1 MQEPIEQQTTSM
13 YSDQQ
18 ECRGM
23 AERLHDSDGVLNDD
37 RIRNAVIENYRRTT
51 ATITATTR
59 AVTAATESFRH
70 NANQNYPSLVSA
82 IKGNQERSGQLATD
96 TKVIND
102 NTEAIS
108 RARTQYSEL
117 YRADQWQSPRDE
129 SNYSQQQRSSERIST
144 VQHSVSSQVTKAQQ
158 NLLETSEILKKSHPN
173 KRTAKKKER
182 RPNLK
187 MIIVFLGDFKVF

>member
-1 MQEPIEQQTTSM
+1 
-13 YSDQQ
+13 
-18 ECRGM
+18 M

-129 SNYSQQQRSSERIST
+129 SNYSQQQRSSGE
-144 VQHSVSSQVTKAQQ
+144 
-158 NLLETSEILKKSHPN
+158 NLN
-173 KRTAKKKER
+173 RTAFSLVASDQSSAEFARNLRDIEKNLIQIKER
-182 RPNLK
+182 QKKIETPQPKNDHSLFR
-187 MIIVFLGDFKVF
+187 